1 MFRTVITG
9 IALMAVLAG
18 GIAGYRLGAGAWPAL
33 SATGLIKTADR
44 ANAKGKSPEATR
56 TVLYWKHPDG
66 DADFSPAPKKT
77 ADGRDYV
84 PVYEDQEADFKDS
97 QPKRAAKA
105 EGRQPQDPLLPQSD
119 GPRRYVAG
127 PEEGLDGDGL
137 HPRLR
142 RRGRDQARRQR
153 QPRQSAALRA
163 CARTRRRTP
172 SACAGRSARPA
183 SPSQTNARLR
193 IVSLRADGFIEK
205 LYVNET
211 GKHVKAGEPL
221 FRVYSPQMVSGAG
234 RLPHRAPCPA
244 GDRER
249 AVERCSKLR
258 NLDVPASGD
267 RGPAQHRASPS
278 CRSTGRRRSTG
289 VVMQKRVI
297 EGQMVKAW
305 ATSCCASPISRTSG

>member
-105 EGRQPQDPLLPQSD
+105 KDGSRKILYYRNPMGLADTSPVPKKDWMGMDYIAVYEGEDEPARSPSVSTKCS
-119 GPRRYVAG
+119 GP
-127 PEEGLDGDGL
+127 
-137 HPRLR
+137 
-142 RRGRDQARRQR
+142 
-153 QPRQSAALRA
+153 A
-163 CARTRRRTP
+163 CARRP
-172 SACAGRSARPA
+172 S
-183 SPSQTNARLR
+183 NA
-193 IVSLRADGFIEK
+193 VA
-205 LYVNET
+205 
-211 GKHVKAGEPL
+211 
-221 FRVYSPQMVSGAG
+221 
-234 RLPHRAPCPA
+234 
-244 GDRER
+244 
-249 AVERCSKLR
+249 
-258 NLDVPASGD
+258 
-267 RGPAQHRASPS
+267 
-278 CRSTGRRRSTG
+278 
-289 VVMQKRVI
+289 
-297 EGQMVKAW
+297 
-305 ATSCCASPISRTSG
+305 